1 MDKHDDRN
9 VVDNEGAFFMQT
21 KNLIACNGGCKFF
34 LNLQWLYDMTIDFV
48 RIRDIC
54 ICMYIYIYQ

>member
-34 LNLQWLYDMTIDFV
+34 LNLQGLYDMTKDFV
-48 RIRDIC
+48 RIRYIC
-54 ICMYIYIYQ
+54 ICIYK